1 MEEEHQDCARIPRPV
16 SAAVRPRQGRGA
28 HRPLAAAARQERQL
42 GAAQRSACL
51 LVVLACLWI
60 CCWPAAAALLGLA
73 RFWPDSGLT
82 LAWLWP
88 GSGPTLALPTQARL
102 RPDSGLQWPVAAE
115 ADCRC
120 VEASAHSLSKIEA
133 WVGAENSKAFARA
146 GGSLA
151 QMRQAAVRLSPSMIA
166 TASTHAP
173 PCRPVA
179 GDRGRASGRSLQWP
193 CRPRSGP
200 WRRPRAWASGKSKII
215 ESSTCIKA

>member
-82 LAWLWP
+82 LA
-88 GSGPTLALPTQARL
+88 LPTQARL

-151 QMRQAAVRLSPSMIA
+151 QMRQAAVRLSP
-166 TASTHAP
+166 
-173 PCRPVA
+173 
-179 GDRGRASGRSLQWP
+179 
-193 CRPRSGP
+193 
-200 WRRPRAWASGKSKII
+200 
-215 ESSTCIKA
+215 